1 MSAAV
6 LCPDNLNA
14 TLRPELAIAPIKRTT
29 ANAPVAYS
37 TGSPNSK
44 VASDPGAKKSMIRPI
59 TQGIPRFTP
68 VDIHKQKTPIV
79 ISFHCGLAN
88 SNIRMME
95 ATSGV
100 SSFFLSF
107 FVVVASFVSGV
118 PEVEVGSATSDGR
131 VVTRV
136 EGEGGVLTRLLSGL
150 GVAISGCVLGSAA
163 LEEVELKR
171 SDERTDAG
179 DACCEGRD
187 VGIRAVDPKHALVAD
202 G

>member
-1 MSAAV
+1 
-6 LCPDNLNA
+6 
-14 TLRPELAIAPIKRTT
+14 
-29 ANAPVAYS
+29 
-37 TGSPNSK
+37 
-44 VASDPGAKKSMIRPI
+44 
-59 TQGIPRFTP
+59 
-68 VDIHKQKTPIV
+68 
-79 ISFHCGLAN
+79 
-88 SNIRMME
+88 MME